1 MNLVHCYDGSIKV
14 EFSDVVWLVGRRQ
27 CVCVGG
33 GGSSFFF
40 FFFLYTTYRVLL
52 KNVFLS
58 AFDVA
63 LLARVKRLVAAGMPP
78 DG

>member
-1 MNLVHCYDGSIKV
+1 MC
-14 EFSDVVWLVGRRQ
+14 
-27 CVCVGG
+27 GG
-33 GGSSFFF
+33 GRFFF
-40 FFFLYTTYRVLL
+40 FLLFFLYTTYRVLL